1 MQKKCLTIHQNTGN
15 CLWNLLFSCCMCSPE
30 VKWRLW
36 LQNVFVFFSWLWFIH
51 LYISLSA
58 SELHTW
64 LITVDWQTAL
74 SVISGGCCGLTRVS
88 KLKRISYQKHFRRL
102 SVCCWAATGGRSVSS
117 SGDSVS
123 DPQSIGRQHSLP
135 LIRLS
140 IIPASSPLRP
150 FIPSALCSRLSG
162 RQQQRSSSRHSM
174 GAWRPLEADPST
186 SSPPPPPPPPPA
198 AVGHIMNISP
208 GLTPLKICIL
218 IGPKCRSS
226 ALSSFPDFFPPLS
239 SLTDTVH
246 TLDIFS

>member
-36 LQNVFVFFSWLWFIH
+36 LQNVFFFFSWLWFIH

-123 DPQSIGRQHSLP
+123 VCSVEWPTEDRTTAQPPSHPSVHHTCL
-135 LIRLS
+135 LS
-140 IIPASSPLRP
+140 P
-150 FIPSALCSRLSG
+150 PSFHPLCSLQQAEWTAAAALLFTPLDGSMAPPGG
-162 RQQQRSSSRHSM
+162 RSFHLITSSSSTSSSRSS
-174 GAWRPLEADPST
+174 GAHHEYFTRFNST
-186 SSPPPPPPPPPA
+186 
-198 AVGHIMNISP
+198 
-208 GLTPLKICIL
+208 
-218 IGPKCRSS
+218 
-226 ALSSFPDFFPPLS
+226 
-239 SLTDTVH
+239 
-246 TLDIFS
+246 

>member
-1 MQKKCLTIHQNTGN
+1 MYTLHITKLWVFLSITGALPFVPAWGFNLIIFHIFKWYFGHKSMQKKCLTIHQNTGN

-30 VKWRLW
+30 LKWRLW
-36 LQNVFVFFSWLWFIH
+36 LQNVFFFFSWLWFIH

-123 DPQSIGRQHSLP
+123 V
-135 LIRLS
+135 
-140 IIPASSPLRP
+140 
-150 FIPSALCSRLSG
+150 CS
-162 RQQQRSSSRHSM
+162 
-174 GAWRPLEADPST
+174 
-186 SSPPPPPPPPPA
+186 
-198 AVGHIMNISP
+198 V
-208 GLTPLKICIL
+208 
-218 IGPKCRSS
+218 
-226 ALSSFPDFFPPLS
+226 
-239 SLTDTVH
+239 
-246 TLDIFS
+246 